1 MSNHA
6 RNFSFIWRDGHWT
19 LAPAYDLT
27 NDNTLGQHAT
37 TVNYNG
43 LPTDED
49 LLVVGTNIR
58 ISRQRCMQIIDEVK
72 PVAEKLLANVLHVT
86 PHTP

>member
-1 MSNHA
+1 MPETSA
-6 RNFSFIWRDGHWT
+6 FIWRDGHWT

-37 TVNYNG
+37 TANYNG

-49 LLVVGTNIR
+49 LLVVRTNIR
-58 ISRQRCMQIIDEVK
+58 MSRQRCMQIIDDVK
-72 PVAEKLLANVLHVT
+72 PVAEKLLATSGVND
-86 PHTP
+86 